1 MMLPFHKLFNDIVM
15 YMMEQKG
22 GVALSHG
29 NQSYLRFSLEES
41 VWFQKGQEVDEL
53 ISISLAPN
61 ITIQESDQYITI
73 KGSLELTGEYN
84 REDRFEDEEEIDD
97 YFSHNPKTVHMVE
110 LREEEDVFAFTH
122 QFPVEVTIP
131 KNRIENLDDIDV
143 TVETFDYA
151 FPEKSCLRLS
161 ADLIILGLY
170 GEQQHQLYEEEIPI
184 LDVERDEFEEE
195 DQDDDSNHEDR
206 DYPYSKPDF
215 PEIDVDEEVL
225 QSFEEARHEEISE
238 ELSPFSKPEVQDEDN
253 ETFAPFEV
261 EARKTP
267 KDEQKEDNLVA
278 FQSFEEKYP
287 DISLLKD
294 EEPIRKEKPKV
305 EEPVL
310 QEPIPEMPEMEE
322 PIQEPVLEPVPE
334 EPILQEEEEVVPP
347 VEVVPEIKITSQ
359 QKKEPTLE
367 VEEEIEEEVLDQE
380 NEATKSQESKKK
392 AGKKLKNKQSITL
405 SEFFARKEDEEHTKL
420 KMCIIQNG
428 DTLDILSERYEVSV
442 SQIQR
447 VNGIELNQDVYE
459 GQVLY
464 IPQAQTQR

>member
-1 MMLPFHKLFNDIVM
+1 
-15 YMMEQKG
+15 MMEQKG

-84 REDRFEDEEEIDD
+84 REDSFEDEEENDD

-110 LREEEDVFAFTH
+110 LREEEDAFAFTH

-131 KNRIENLDDIDV
+131 KNRIQNLDDIDV

-170 GEQQHQLYEEEIPI
+170 GEQQHQLYEEEIPD

-195 DQDDDSNHEDR
+195 DQDQDGHSNHEDR
-206 DYPYSKPDF
+206 DYSYSKPDF
-215 PEIDVDEEVL
+215 PEIDVNEEVL
-225 QSFEEARHEEISE
+225 QSFEEARHEEMSD
-238 ELSPFSKPEVQDEDN
+238 ELSPFSKPEVHDEDN
-253 ETFAPFEV
+253 EIFAPFEV

-294 EEPIRKEKPKV
+294 QEPIRKEKPKV

-310 QEPIPEMPEMEE
+310 QAPVPEVPEIQQPI
-322 PIQEPVLEPVPE
+322 LEPVQE
-334 EPILQEEEEVVPP
+334 EPILQEEVEEVPP

-359 QKKEPTLE
+359 QKKETTLE
-367 VEEEIEEEVLDQE
+367 AEEKIEEEVLDQE
-380 NEATKSQESKKK
+380 NEAKQSQGSKKK

>member
-1 MMLPFHKLFNDIVM
+1 M

-170 GEQQHQLYEEEIPI
+170 GEQQHQLYEEEIPD

-195 DQDDDSNHEDR
+195 DQDDHSNHEDR

-215 PEIDVDEEVL
+215 PEIDVNEEVL
-225 QSFEEARHEEISE
+225 QSFEEARHEEISD
-238 ELSPFSKPEVQDEDN
+238 ELSPFSKPEVHDEDN
-253 ETFAPFEV
+253 EIFAPFEV

-267 KDEQKEDNLVA
+267 KDEQKEDDLVA

-294 EEPIRKEKPKV
+294 EEPIRKEKLQRLKNRFYRNRYGKNRPFRNRYEDRPI
-305 EEPVL
+305 EEPEFEELIEESTIV
-310 QEPIPEMPEMEE
+310 PE
-322 PIQEPVLEPVPE
+322 PE
-334 EPILQEEEEVVPP
+334 EPILRKEK
-347 VEVVPEIKITSQ
+347 EVVPEIKITSQ
-359 QKKEPTLE
+359 ENEETPLE
-367 VEEEIEEEVLDQE
+367 KVEENEEEVLEQE
-380 NEATKSQESKKK
+380 NEPNESHGSKKK
-392 AGKKLKNKQSITL
+392 KGKKLKNKQSITL
-405 SEFFARKEDEEHTKL
+405 SEFFARKEEEEHTKL

>member
-1 MMLPFHKLFNDIVM
+1 
-15 YMMEQKG
+15 MMEQKG

-84 REDRFEDEEEIDD
+84 REDSFEDEEEIDD

-131 KNRIENLDDIDV
+131 KNRIQNLDDIDV

-170 GEQQHQLYEEEIPI
+170 GEQQHQLYEEEIPD

-195 DQDDDSNHEDR
+195 DQDDHSNHEDR

-215 PEIDVDEEVL
+215 PEIDVNEEVL
-225 QSFEEARHEEISE
+225 QSFEEARHEEISD
-238 ELSPFSKPEVQDEDN
+238 ELSPFSKPEVHDEDN
-253 ETFAPFEV
+253 EIFAPFEV

-294 EEPIRKEKPKV
+294 EEPIRKENSKV
-305 EEPVL
+305 EEP
-310 QEPIPEMPEMEE
+310 IF
-322 PIQEPVLEPVPE
+322 
-334 EPILQEEEEVVPP
+334 
-347 VEVVPEIKITSQ
+347 TG
-359 QKKEPTLE
+359 T
-367 VEEEIEEEVLDQE
+367 
-380 NEATKSQESKKK
+380 
-392 AGKKLKNKQSITL
+392 
-405 SEFFARKEDEEHTKL
+405 
-420 KMCIIQNG
+420 
-428 DTLDILSERYEVSV
+428 DTGS
-442 SQIQR
+442 
-447 VNGIELNQDVYE
+447 
-459 GQVLY
+459 
-464 IPQAQTQR
+464 A

>member
-1 MMLPFHKLFNDIVM
+1 
-15 YMMEQKG
+15 MMEQKG

-170 GEQQHQLYEEEIPI
+170 GEQQHQIYEEEIPI
-184 LDVERDEFEEE
+184 LNVERDEFEE
-195 DQDDDSNHEDR
+195 DQDDHSNHEGR

-215 PEIDVDEEVL
+215 PEIEVNEEVL

-238 ELSPFSKPEVQDEDN
+238 
-253 ETFAPFEV
+253 
-261 EARKTP
+261 
-267 KDEQKEDNLVA
+267 
-278 FQSFEEKYP
+278 
-287 DISLLKD
+287 
-294 EEPIRKEKPKV
+294 
-305 EEPVL
+305 
-310 QEPIPEMPEMEE
+310 
-322 PIQEPVLEPVPE
+322 
-334 EPILQEEEEVVPP
+334 
-347 VEVVPEIKITSQ
+347 
-359 QKKEPTLE
+359 
-367 VEEEIEEEVLDQE
+367 
-380 NEATKSQESKKK
+380 
-392 AGKKLKNKQSITL
+392 
-405 SEFFARKEDEEHTKL
+405 
-420 KMCIIQNG
+420 
-428 DTLDILSERYEVSV
+428 
-442 SQIQR
+442 
-447 VNGIELNQDVYE
+447 
-459 GQVLY
+459 
-464 IPQAQTQR
+464 

>member
-1 MMLPFHKLFNDIVM
+1 M
-15 YMMEQKG
+15 
-22 GVALSHG
+22 SHG

-53 ISISLAPN
+53 ISISLDPN

-84 REDRFEDEEEIDD
+84 REDSFEDEEEMDD
-97 YFSHNPKTVHMVE
+97 YFSHNPKTVHIVE
-110 LREEEDVFAFTH
+110 LREEEDVYAFIH

-131 KNRIENLDDIDV
+131 KNRIQNLDDIDV
-143 TVETFDYA
+143 AVETFDYA

-161 ADLIILGLY
+161 ADLMILGLY
-170 GEQQHQLYEEEIPI
+170 GEQQHQLYEEEF
-184 LDVERDEFEEE
+184 DEFEEE
-195 DQDDDSNHEDR
+195 DQVVLQA
-206 DYPYSKPDF
+206 DYSRQQDHDELYSKPEI
-215 PEIDVDEEVL
+215 PEMDVDEVY
-225 QSFEEARHEEISE
+225 QPVEEARSEENSN
-238 ELSPFSKPEVQDEDN
+238 ELSPFSKPEVLGEDDEI
-253 ETFAPFEV
+253 FAPFEV

-267 KDEQKEDNLVA
+267 KDEQQEDDLIA

-294 EEPIRKEKPKV
+294 EEPIRKETPEV
-305 EEPVL
+305 EEPIF
-310 QEPIPEMPEMEE
+310 QDTIREE
-322 PIQEPVLEPVPE
+322 PEFEELKEEATIVPE
-334 EPILQEEEEVVPP
+334 SAIVSEPEESILRKEK
-347 VEVVPEIKITSQ
+347 EVVPEIKITSQ
-359 QKKEPTLE
+359 ENEETPLE
-367 VEEEIEEEVLDQE
+367 KVEENEEEVLEEE
-380 NEATKSQESKKK
+380 NEPNESHGTKKK

-428 DTLDILSERYEVSV
+428 DTLDILSERYEVTV

-447 VNGIELNQDVYE
+447 VNGMEHNQDVYE

-464 IPQAQTQR
+464 IPQPQAQR

>member
-184 LDVERDEFEEE
+184 PVLDVERDEFEEDE

-278 FQSFEEKYP
+278 
-287 DISLLKD
+287 L
-294 EEPIRKEKPKV
+294 
-305 EEPVL
+305 
-310 QEPIPEMPEMEE
+310 
-322 PIQEPVLEPVPE
+322 
-334 EPILQEEEEVVPP
+334 PIL
-347 VEVVPEIKITSQ
+347 
-359 QKKEPTLE
+359 
-367 VEEEIEEEVLDQE
+367 
-380 NEATKSQESKKK
+380 
-392 AGKKLKNKQSITL
+392 
-405 SEFFARKEDEEHTKL
+405 
-420 KMCIIQNG
+420 
-428 DTLDILSERYEVSV
+428 
-442 SQIQR
+442 
-447 VNGIELNQDVYE
+447 
-459 GQVLY
+459 
-464 IPQAQTQR
+464 

>member
-1 MMLPFHKLFNDIVM
+1 
-15 YMMEQKG
+15 MMEQKG

-84 REDRFEDEEEIDD
+84 REDSFEDEEEIDD

-110 LREEEDVFAFTH
+110 LREEEDAFAFTH

-131 KNRIENLDDIDV
+131 KNRIQNLDDIDV

-170 GEQQHQLYEEEIPI
+170 GEQQHQLYEEEIPD

-195 DQDDDSNHEDR
+195 DQDDHSNHEDR

-215 PEIDVDEEVL
+215 PEIDVNEEVL
-225 QSFEEARHEEISE
+225 QSFEEARHEEISD
-238 ELSPFSKPEVQDEDN
+238 ELSPFSKPEVHDEDN
-253 ETFAPFEV
+253 EIFAPFEV

-294 EEPIRKEKPKV
+294 EEPIRKEKQRWKNRSYRNRYRKC
-305 EEPVL
+305 L
-310 QEPIPEMPEMEE
+310 NHGQEPIREE
-322 PIQEPVLEPVPE
+322 P
-334 EPILQEEEEVVPP
+334 
-347 VEVVPEIKITSQ
+347 
-359 QKKEPTLE
+359 PTG
-367 VEEEIEEEVLDQE
+367 
-380 NEATKSQESKKK
+380 T
-392 AGKKLKNKQSITL
+392 
-405 SEFFARKEDEEHTKL
+405 
-420 KMCIIQNG
+420 
-428 DTLDILSERYEVSV
+428 DTGR
-442 SQIQR
+442 
-447 VNGIELNQDVYE
+447 
-459 GQVLY
+459 
-464 IPQAQTQR
+464 A

>member
-1 MMLPFHKLFNDIVM
+1 
-15 YMMEQKG
+15 MMEQKG

-84 REDRFEDEEEIDD
+84 REDSFEDEEEIDD

-131 KNRIENLDDIDV
+131 KNRIQNLDDIDV

-170 GEQQHQLYEEEIPI
+170 GEQQHQLYEEEIPD

-195 DQDDDSNHEDR
+195 DQDDHSNHEDR

-215 PEIDVDEEVL
+215 PEIDVNEEVL
-225 QSFEEARHEEISE
+225 QSFEEARHEEISD
-238 ELSPFSKPEVQDEDN
+238 ELSPFSKPEVHDEDN
-253 ETFAPFEV
+253 EIFASFEV

-267 KDEQKEDNLVA
+267 KDEQKEDDLVA

-294 EEPIRKEKPKV
+294 EEPSRKEISKV

-310 QEPIPEMPEMEE
+310 QEPIREE
-322 PIQEPVLEPVPE
+322 PTFQEPIREEPTFQESIREEPEFEELIEESTIVPEPE
-334 EPILQEEEEVVPP
+334 EPILRKEK
-347 VEVVPEIKITSQ
+347 EVVPEIKITSQ
-359 QKKEPTLE
+359 ENEETPLE
-367 VEEEIEEEVLDQE
+367 KVEENEEEVLEQE
-380 NEATKSQESKKK
+380 NEPNESHGSKKK
-392 AGKKLKNKQSITL
+392 TGKKLKNKQSITL
-405 SEFFARKEDEEHTKL
+405 SEFFARKEEEEHTKL

>member
-1 MMLPFHKLFNDIVM
+1 
-15 YMMEQKG
+15 MEQKG

-131 KNRIENLDDIDV
+131 KNRIQNLDDIDV

-170 GEQQHQLYEEEIPI
+170 GEQQHQLYEEEIPD
-184 LDVERDEFEEE
+184 LDVERDEFEE
-195 DQDDDSNHEDR
+195 DQDDHSNHEDR

-215 PEIDVDEEVL
+215 PEIDVNEEVL
-225 QSFEEARHEEISE
+225 QSFEEARHEEISD
-238 ELSPFSKPEVQDEDN
+238 ELSPFSKPEVHDEDN
-253 ETFAPFEV
+253 EIFAPFEV

-310 QEPIPEMPEMEE
+310 QEPIPEVPEMEE
-322 PIQEPVLEPVPE
+322 PDTRTNTRASTE
-334 EPILQEEEEVVPP
+334 EPILQEEVEEVPP

-359 QKKEPTLE
+359 QKKETTLE
-367 VEEEIEEEVLDQE
+367 
-380 NEATKSQESKKK
+380 A
-392 AGKKLKNKQSITL
+392 
-405 SEFFARKEDEEHTKL
+405 
-420 KMCIIQNG
+420 
-428 DTLDILSERYEVSV
+428 
-442 SQIQR
+442 
-447 VNGIELNQDVYE
+447 
-459 GQVLY
+459 
-464 IPQAQTQR
+464 